1 MRKTLLE
8 IVQSVLNSMDSDNVS
23 SISDTIESAQ
33 VAQIAEEVYMELMSY
48 KDWDHLYEWRQLES
62 VSDLTRPNFLKIP
75 DNVSRVELFKYNV
88 TEVGDTDTTFRE
100 IKYLKPA
107 EFVNLVHSRNSSA
120 TDVDTV
126 DNGNGVTMF
135 ILNDK
140 QPEYWTCFDDTY
152 IVTDSY
158 QSVADTTLVQAKSS
172 AWCRVNPTW
181 TASNTFIPDMPSEF
195 FPAYVAEV
203 KSTCHAYLKQQ
214 LSQKDEQKARRGLA
228 HARRKE
234 RIDRGSNRVD
244 YGRK

>member
-23 SISDTIESAQ
+23 NINDTIESAQ

-48 KDWDHLYEWRQLES
+48 KDWDHLYEWRQLEA

-75 DNVSRVELFKYNV
+75 DNVSRVEMFKYNT
-88 TEVGDTDTTFRE
+88 TEVGELNTTYTQV
-100 IKYLKPA
+100 KYLKPD
-107 EFVNLVHSRNSSA
+107 EFVNIVHQRNSSD
-120 TDVDTV
+120 TNVDTV
-126 DNGNGVTMF
+126 DNGNGVLMF
-135 ILNDK
+135 IINNK
-140 QPEYWTCFDDTY
+140 QPEYWTSFDDTY

-158 QSVADTTLVQAKSS
+158 QYAADTTLVQSKSS

-181 TASNTFIPDMPSEF
+181 TANNTFVPDMPSEF
-195 FPAYVAEV
+195 FPAYIAEV

-234 RIDRGSNRVD
+234 RFDRGSNRHD